1 VVALPA
7 SVAGCAQ
14 RAPIVPGMHRPL
26 ASALA
31 RADVRLYRLVR
42 ASAKPPASEIIGRFS
57 RLGEHAGLWLA
68 LGAAGALLDAP
79 DRRARWRRGAMVV
92 AATYAANTA
101 IKAVFRRPRPALDG
115 LPALVPTP
123 SALSFPSAHASS
135 SFAAARAYAG
145 LLPVGPLYATAAAMA
160 ASRVYLGVH
169 YPSDIAAGALLG
181 LAMGSVAR

>member
-1 VVALPA
+1 VR
-7 SVAGCAQ
+7 G
-14 RAPIVPGMHRPL
+14 
-26 ASALA
+26 ALA
-31 RADVRLYRLVR
+31 RADLRLYRVVRSAARPPVSELV
-42 ASAKPPASEIIGRFS
+42 GRFS

-79 DRRARWRRGAMVV
+79 DRRGRWRRGAIVV
-92 AATYAANTA
+92 ATTYGANTA

-123 SALSFPSAHASS
+123 SVLSFPSAHASS

-145 LLPVGPLYATAAAMA
+145 LLPVAPLYATAVAMA

-169 YPSDIAAGALLG
+169 YPSDVAAGALLG
-181 LAMGSVAR
+181 VAMGGVAR